1 MLRKR
6 QGSWF
11 VSKLSYNCGEKHF
24 IQAFPIYRPPSKEK
38 TQQKVAPLAKQRE
51 PRTAPQHIAPPQP
64 QRPVL
69 SNVPQFLQLELQVEQ
84 EYRPQ
89 MLAALEEKVNEV
101 IERSRD
107 CAPTCVRCG
116 RSMGYHDTRRVSW
129 LARFGRVVAWVPRYR
144 CGRCKCDSRPV
155 LEQLGVEPGR
165 ISGSLARLLT
175 MLAVV
180 APYQLAAELAWLL
193 LGVKISPMG
202 IWRVAQ
208 RMGEAAARYSEGLSK
223 YHSDSRSDPTLS
235 QAAPGV
241 VVLGVDGCVLGMQV
255 RKERR
260 RLRSE
265 VALEALPVVET
276 GHFREVK
283 TGVLLLPSERVVG
296 RDCATWV
303 GWELIP
309 LSSSSEMAPSGSG
322 NAQRCFPGDVKF

>member
-1 MLRKR
+1 
-6 QGSWF
+6 
-11 VSKLSYNCGEKHF
+11 
-24 IQAFPIYRPPSKEK
+24 
-38 TQQKVAPLAKQRE
+38 
-51 PRTAPQHIAPPQP
+51 
-64 QRPVL
+64 
-69 SNVPQFLQLELQVEQ
+69 
-84 EYRPQ
+84 
-89 MLAALEEKVNEV
+89 
-101 IERSRD
+101 
-107 CAPTCVRCG
+107 
-116 RSMGYHDTRRVSW
+116 
-129 LARFGRVVAWVPRYR
+129 
-144 CGRCKCDSRPV
+144 
-155 LEQLGVEPGR
+155 
-165 ISGSLARLLT
+165 

-283 TGVLLLPSERVVG
+283 TGVLLLPSERVETSPG
-296 RDCATWV
+296 RRSLVRRFLVSCLGDADTVFSHLWARLRDL
-303 GWELIP
+303 GWDLIL
-309 LSSSSEMAPSGSG
+309 LS
-322 NAQRCFPGDVKF
+322 